1 MYATISAD
9 IVQST
14 SLEIKEM
21 LFLRSKV
28 QELLNKL
35 EVSFPGFWGRLVRGD
50 SIECVT
56 DKPQDAFRI
65 ILILKCYV
73 KSLNIRK
80 SGAPKELKR
89 FGIRSVIGLGSM
101 RMVDREHDFMD
112 GEAIYLSGR
121 ALDQKATLMKGTLLV
136 EPSESFQNKA
146 LNAIA
151 ALVDALLNRATAR
164 QCEVLFHRFFGE
176 REQEIA
182 RQLVITQSAVNQHL
196 ASAGWTPI
204 EKALDYYE
212 TLNFSDYEP

>member
-1 MYATISAD
+1 MYATVSAD

-14 SLEIKEM
+14 SLDIKEM

-28 QELLNKL
+28 QELLDKL
-35 EVSFPGFWGRLVRGD
+35 QVCFPGFWGRLVRGD

-65 ILILKCYV
+65 TLILKCYI

-80 SGAPKELKR
+80 NKAPKELKR
-89 FGIRSVIGLGSM
+89 FGIRAVIGLGSM

-121 ALDQKATLMKGTLLV
+121 ALDQKAMLMKGTLHV
-136 EPSESFQNKA
+136 ETSDFFQQKA

-151 ALVDALLNRATAR
+151 ALVDALLNHATAR
-164 QCEVLFHRFFGE
+164 QCEVLFHRLFGE
-176 REQEIA
+176 REQGIA
-182 RQLVITQSAVNQHL
+182 QQLSITQSAVNQHL
-196 ASAGWTPI
+196 ASVGWIPI

-212 TLNFSDYEP
+212 TLNFSDYES